1 MGGGFNERHVSNR
14 LTDKLVD
21 AAAQGPAT
29 RRVLAFRAELNAWHI
44 GPTLAYLVEM
54 GRLVRIGTLFQA
66 HAAGM
71 KTVDDCPCYKGKF
84 SRSDASVYALPGT
97 APLPA
102 LRTDVESCIN
112 ASKQIPSKPKGN
124 IAGPIV
130 IKGYRWPSIGQ
141 WRGRGGE

>member
-1 MGGGFNERHVSNR
+1 MGGFNERHVSSR
-14 LTDKLVD
+14 LTDKLVG
-21 AAAQGPAT
+21 AAGQGPAT

-71 KTVDDCPCYKGKF
+71 KEVDDCPCYKGKF

-97 APLPA
+97 PPLPA
-102 LRTDVESCIN
+102 LRPDVEICIN
-112 ASKQIPSKPKGN
+112 ASKQLPSKAKGSV
-124 IAGPIV
+124 AGRIL
-130 IKGYRWPSIGQ
+130 IKGYRWPSVGQ
-141 WRGRGGE
+141 FRGRGSE